1 MAENIA
7 SNSLETRATLDLHRI
22 AVGIIELLSVAIVYF
37 ISARAGLALASV
49 HPNATP
55 IWPATGI
62 ALAAVML
69 RGYRVCP
76 AIFLAAFLVNAT
88 TAGSVFTSFAI
99 AVGNT
104 LESAV
109 GGYLIRRWSG
119 GLGTFDTAGN
129 VTRFSLFSLLCAT
142 ISAAIGVASLTLAG
156 YASPMRF
163 ASIWMTW
170 WLGDCAG
177 ALVITPVVVLWAVNR
192 GELSTR
198 RELLEAGSVF
208 VVASAVGLIA
218 FTPVLEQA
226 VSRSPLGFL
235 AVLPLTWAA
244 LRRGQRDTAT
254 VTFILSFFAVWG
266 ASLGGGPFER
276 PNELNASFLLL
287 VMFMISTAIP
297 SLALSADVA
306 LRKRTEEDL
315 RQAYARMDQTIQER
329 SAALAKTRQ
338 DLFQI
343 QKIEAV
349 GQLTSGIAH
358 DFNNLL
364 TTILGSLEL
373 VMKYVSGARAARL
386 LTAASQAAQHGANL
400 TAQLLAFS
408 RKQDIALRPVDVN
421 GVIRGMQDMIDRT
434 AGPLARISYEL
445 DHDAWPAM
453 ANTDQLRVSLLNL
466 AANARDAMPL
476 GGQLVFKTRH
486 LAGGRPDI
494 NTPDLQPSDYMEVTV
509 SDSGSGMTEDIRSRA
524 FEPFFTTKGPGK
536 GAGIGLAMVYGFAKQ
551 SGGTVA
557 IESTPGRGTTISI
570 FLPRTDG
577 DLVTEDGA
585 EPRAATPIGRVRILL
600 IDDDESVRKL
610 TKELLEELGHDVS
623 DASSGQAAL
632 EILQRNALFDLL
644 LVDFAMPAMNGS
656 EFAAAAKK
664 ISPDIPILFMTGYV
678 ESDVLRHW
686 SDIGYRTLNK
696 PFKSA
701 DLAAAICAAFAAS
714 LPPISPDVSMPAQAR
729 SASRC

>member
-1 MAENIA
+1 MAKNI
-7 SNSLETRATLDLHRI
+7 LRHFFKHRRTLGLHRI
-22 AVGIIELLSVAIVYF
+22 ALSIIEALGVGIVYL
-37 ISARAGLALASV
+37 IAAKAGLALASV

-55 IWPATGI
+55 IWPPTGI

-69 RGYRVCP
+69 WGYRVCP
-76 AIFLAAFLVNAT
+76 AVFLAAFVVNAT
-88 TAGSVFTSFAI
+88 TAGSIFTSFAI
-99 AVGNT
+99 AMGNT
-104 LESAV
+104 LEATV
-109 GGYLIRRWSG
+109 GVHLVRRWSG
-119 GLGTFDTAGN
+119 GLQTFDTAGN
-129 VTRFSLFSLLCAT
+129 VTRFTLISLLCAT
-142 ISAAIGVASLTLAG
+142 PISAAIGVASLTLVG
-156 YASPMRF
+156 YAPPARF

-177 ALVITPVVVLWAVNR
+177 ALVITPVVVLWAINR
-192 GELSTR
+192 GGVSTR
-198 RELLEAGSVF
+198 RELLGAIPAF
-208 VVASAVGLIA
+208 LVASAVGLIA
-218 FTPVLEQA
+218 FTPLMDQA
-226 VSRSPLGFL
+226 ASGSPLGFL

-244 LRRGQRDTAT
+244 LHRGQRDTAT

-266 ASLGGGPFER
+266 AVLGGGPFGR
-276 PNELNASFLLL
+276 PSELNDPFLLL
-287 VMFMISTAIP
+287 VMFMISTAVP

-315 RQAYARMDQTIQER
+315 RQAYVKMDHTIQER
-329 SAALAKTRQ
+329 SAALAETRQ

-343 QKIEAV
+343 QKIEAM

-373 VMKYVSGARAARL
+373 LTRYVSDTRAARL

-408 RKQDIALRPVDVN
+408 RKQDVALRPVDVN
-421 GVIRGMQDMIDRT
+421 GVIRGMQDMIDRVV
-434 AGPLARISYEL
+434 GPLVRASCDL

-453 ANTDQLRVSLLNL
+453 ANADQLRVSLLNL

-476 GGQLVFKTRH
+476 GGELVFKTRRF
-486 LAGGRPDI
+486 AGGRSDS
-494 NTPDLQPSDYMEVTV
+494 TMPDLRPGDYMEVTV
-509 SDSGSGMTEDIRSRA
+509 SDSGSGMTEEIRSRA

-536 GAGIGLAMVYGFAKQ
+536 GTGLGLAMVYGSVRQ

-557 IESTPGRGTTISI
+557 IASTPGRGTTVSI

-577 DLVTEDGA
+577 DLVGEDKA
-585 EPRAATPIGRVRILL
+585 EPGAATPIGRMRILVV
-600 IDDDESVRKL
+600 DDDEAVRNL
-610 TKELLEELGHDVS
+610 TKEMLEELGHDVS
-623 DASSGQAAL
+623 DAAGGQAAL

-644 LVDFAMPAMNGS
+644 LVDFAMPGMNGS

-664 ISPDIPILFMTGYV
+664 INPDMPILFMTGYV
-678 ESDVLRHW
+678 ESGVLRHW
-686 SDIGYRTLNK
+686 SDIGCRTLNK

-701 DLAAAICAAFAAS
+701 DLATAISGAFEAS
-714 LPPISPDVSMPAQAR
+714 LARLSTDVSTPQR
-729 SASRC
+729 SLSRR

>member
-1 MAENIA
+1 MTENTA
-7 SNSLETRATLDLHRI
+7 SHSLEHRVTFDLDGI
-22 AVGIIELLSVAIVYF
+22 ALGIVEALGVAIVYF
-37 ISARAGLALASV
+37 ISAKASLALASV

-55 IWPATGI
+55 IWPPTGI

-69 RGYRVCP
+69 WGYRVCP

-129 VTRFSLFSLLCAT
+129 VTRFSLVSLVCAT
-142 ISAAIGVASLTLAG
+142 PISAAIGVASLTMAG
-156 YASPMRF
+156 YASPASF
-163 ASIWMTW
+163 AHIWLTW

-177 ALVITPVVVLWAVNR
+177 ALVITPVAVLWAIHR
-192 GELSTR
+192 GGFSTR
-198 RELLEAGSVF
+198 RELMEAGSAF
-208 VVASAVGLIA
+208 LTASAVGLIA
-218 FTPVLEQA
+218 FTPLIEQS
-226 VSRSPLGFL
+226 VSGSPLGFL

-254 VTFILSFFAVWG
+254 VAFILSFFAVWG
-266 ASLGGGPFER
+266 AVLGGGPFRWPTE
-276 PNELNASFLLL
+276 PNDAFLLL
-287 VMFMISTAIP
+287 IMFMISTSVP

-315 RQAYARMDQTIQER
+315 RQAYVKMDHTIQER
-329 SAALAKTRQ
+329 TAALAKTRQ

-373 VMKYVSGARAARL
+373 VMRYISDARAARL
-386 LTAASQAAQHGANL
+386 VTAASQAAQHGANL

-434 AGPLARISYEL
+434 VGPLARISYDL
-445 DHDAWPAM
+445 DHGAWPAM

-466 AANARDAMPL
+466 ATNARDAMPL
-476 GGQLVFKTRH
+476 GGELVFKTRR
-486 LAGGRPDI
+486 LAVGRPDSNI
-494 NTPDLQPSDYMEVTV
+494 PDLERGDYMEVTV
-509 SDSGSGMTEDIRSRA
+509 SDSGSGMTEEIRSRA

-536 GAGIGLAMVYGFAKQ
+536 GAGLGLAMVYGFVKQ
-551 SGGTVA
+551 SGGAVA
-557 IESTPGRGTTISI
+557 ITSTAGRGTTVSI

-577 DLVTEDGA
+577 DLLREDRA
-585 EPRAATPIGRVRILL
+585 EPRAATPICRMRVLL
-600 IDDDESVRKL
+600 IDDDESVRNL
-610 TKELLEELGHDVS
+610 TKEMLEELGHDVK
-623 DASSGQAAL
+623 DAGSGQAAL
-632 EILQRNALFDLL
+632 KILEGNALFDLL
-644 LVDFAMPAMNGS
+644 VVDFAMPAMNGS
-656 EFAAAAKK
+656 EFATAAKK
-664 ISPDIPILFMTGYV
+664 IEPDVPILFMTGYV
-678 ESDVLRHW
+678 ETSVLRHW
-686 SDIGYRTLNK
+686 SDIGYQTLNK

-701 DLAAAICAAFAAS
+701 DMAAAIRATFGT
-714 LPPISPDVSMPAQAR
+714 SPAR
-729 SASRC
+729 VRRQSF